1 MNTKACYRELKS
13 YKYQLMEDFV
23 FETEILG
30 FEKYL
35 THLKI
40 EKDGRLTVY
49 KGYAWDG
56 ASGPTL
62 DTENSMRGSLVHD
75 ALYQLLRENGLPQDM
90 IIPVDKLFRKII
102 RKDGMS
108 RFRSWYWYQGLRLA
122 RGKAAKEGT
131 QTEDDIYCVPA
142 HLEE

>member
-1 MNTKACYRELKS
+1 MNTKACYRKLKA

-23 FETEILG
+23 FETEIRGYEMFLA
-30 FEKYL
+30 Y
-35 THLKI
+35 LKI

-62 DTENSMRGSLVHD
+62 DTQNAMRGSLVHD

-90 IIPVDKLFRKII
+90 IVPVDKLFRKII
-102 RKDGMS
+102 RQDGMS
-108 RFRSWYWYQGLRLA
+108 TFRSWYWYQGLRLA
-122 RGKAAKEGT
+122 KGKAAQKGT
-131 QTEDDIYCVPA
+131 QKPDNIYCVPA
-142 HLEE
+142 NLE